1 LASFFN
7 TKYWC
12 VSVRMRLTMTSP
24 ATAANAARAM
34 KVLRQPQAWERA
46 PPKTGPRTCGVR
58 PWVDWQAER
67 RQQGGVKK

>member
-1 LASFFN
+1 
-7 TKYWC
+7 
-12 VSVRMRLTMTSP
+12 MTSP